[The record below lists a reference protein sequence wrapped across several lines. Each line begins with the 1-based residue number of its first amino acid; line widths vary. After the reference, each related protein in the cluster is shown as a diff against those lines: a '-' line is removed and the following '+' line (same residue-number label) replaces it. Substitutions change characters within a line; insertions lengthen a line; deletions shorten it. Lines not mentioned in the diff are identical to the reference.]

1 MRIRVRKWIL
11 GEGGGLVL
19 YFISALVVF
28 KNIIGCWIKGV
39 GGGVV

>member
-1 MRIRVRKWIL
+1 MRIWVMKWNFFV
-11 GEGGGLVL
+11 GGLVL
-19 YFISALVVF
+19 YSPSVLVVL

>member
-1 MRIRVRKWIL
+1 MRIWVMKWNFFV
-11 GEGGGLVL
+11 GGLVL
-19 YFISALVVF
+19 YFFSVLVVF